1 MKKLLAIVF
10 AMLML
15 IAPAAFAVDT
25 GIGIGI
31 DITTEDFAPLI
42 WLCDDRVVTD
52 DFVEPGRMSDG
63 EDELLERINNYAF
76 EGEQISW
83 EVLVMD
89 KNGIEKISDVFAT
102 IGSTQGTGNDIE
114 ANCNLD
120 VGFSSSVESE
130 CNARIDEEDLTGES
144 IDPTT
149 QAYFRCTF
157 TVETPESM
165 QGEYWVTVEVEDLDG
180 LSSIIAENEYWFLN
194 PIVAL
199 EIEGDLVFDEVRPGT
214 LSYSDTLLVRNDAEA
229 GSGVQLD
236 MFISGTDFFDSSSS
250 GAKCPTS
257 NVLRLGDDDSD
268 CDSGDAF
275 CYYAVSG
282 AYSTQ
287 NDNRNDAEGYV
298 GINYGTSFGNSP
310 SYGDFYGSSNGDSGG
325 YEIMQDADIPGPY
338 FPGNVLVPGAEHAIT
353 FRLNLPEPCNGD
365 FDTGSLFFF
374 GEAI

>member
-1 MKKLLAIVF
+1 MKKILAIVF
-10 AMLML
+10 AVLML
-15 IAPAAFAVDT
+15 VAPSAFAIDT

-42 WLCDDRVVTD
+42 WLCDDRVVSD
-52 DFVEPGRMSDG
+52 DYVEPGRMSDG

-120 VGFSSSVESE
+120 DFSSVVESE

-310 SYGDFYGSSNGDSGG
+310 SYVDFYGSSNGDSGG
-325 YEIMQDADIPGPY
+325 YEIMEDADIPGPY